1 MIKLS
6 KDKRDKLIMVVLA
19 TIGAIGL
26 LYTFVIGAQKDK
38 LAEYATKI
46 SKLQDDVDKAE
57 RWGKMSRRI
66 QTELQKSREELQ
78 AKEEGMAPVDKYK
91 WFFNLISPF
100 ADARGVRLTSISAD
114 PKPEDVLLLP
124 KFPYQAVSFSVKA
137 AAQYHDLGKF
147 LADFENEF
155 VYMRVQDLKIER
167 EGGAGLATAP
177 GPASAQRP
185 GGSRGPAP
193 STTAAAAEQLSVD
206 IKIVTLVKP
215 ITSL

>member
-6 KDKRDKLIMVVLA
+6 KEKRDKLIMVALA
-19 TIGAIGL
+19 TIGVIGL
-26 LYTFVIGAQKDK
+26 FYTFVIGAQKEK

-46 SKLQDDVDKAE
+46 TKLQDDVDKAE

-66 QTELQKSREELQ
+66 QADLQKSREELQ

-91 WFFNLISPF
+91 WFFNLINPF

-114 PKPEDVLLLP
+114 PKQEEVLLIP
-124 KFPYQAVSFSVKA
+124 RFPYQAASFTVKA
-137 AAQYHDLGKF
+137 VAHYHDLGKF
-147 LADFENEF
+147 LADFENTF

-167 EGGAGLATAP
+167 EAGGGLATAP
-177 GPASAQRP
+177 GPALAQRS
-185 GGSRGPAP
+185 GGSRGPAA
-193 STTAAAAEQLSVD
+193 STTAVAAEQLSID
-206 IKIVTLVKP
+206 MKIVTLIRP